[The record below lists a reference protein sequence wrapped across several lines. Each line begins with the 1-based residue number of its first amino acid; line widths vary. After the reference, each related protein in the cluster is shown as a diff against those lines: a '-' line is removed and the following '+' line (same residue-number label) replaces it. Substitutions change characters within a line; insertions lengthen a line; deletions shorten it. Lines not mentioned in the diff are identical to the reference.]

1 MTRWLLTH
9 ALHFQWWN
17 HVFYSKT
24 ACWTKVHLKHSSMRF
39 FIQFMFLIDF
49 KVICYVCDKGRVLVL
64 CCPDGSE
71 QLDAPPKGSEPDCSA
86 NADTKPGGGRVK
98 VCLRSFGFTKTSV
111 VQKNIG
117 QSIWLNSRGS
127 ISNCRSSMRRY
138 LSLRGGWEQMWSI
151 LSMFYITHSKSSR

>member
-1 MTRWLLTH
+1 MLCIFSDEITCFTVKLLVGLKSISNT
-9 ALHFQWWN
+9 
-17 HVFYSKT
+17 V
-24 ACWTKVHLKHSSMRF
+24 ACASLFSSC
-39 FIQFMFLIDF
+39 FLIDF
-49 KVICYVCDKGRVLVL
+49 KVICYVCNKGRVLVL

-71 QLDAPPKGSEPDCSA
+71 QLDAPPKGSEQTPNLEEGSIF
-86 NADTKPGGGRVK
+86 NGGRVK
-98 VCLRSFGFTKTSV
+98 VYLRSFGFTKTGA

-127 ISNCRSSMRRY
+127 ISNCRSPMRRY